1 METFSIWHWISL
13 VIYVAVLYIIVG
25 IPVLKIL
32 RRTGHSG
39 WASILAAIP
48 LVNIVA
54 LWVFAFK
61 QWPKDVAERRE

>member
-1 METFSIWHWISL
+1 MGAFSIWHWISL
-13 VIYVAVLYIIVG
+13 VFYVAVLYLIVG
-25 IPVLKIL
+25 IPVLKIM

-48 LVNIVA
+48 LVNVVA

-61 QWPKDVAERRE
+61 QWPRDESSSQK